1 MGYGISAPADVKKGA
16 HDGPYH
22 IAQEAVGRNR
32 KYQIIRRIGSI
43 RSGRIFHDAYVG
55 GNIGFPSSL
64 EDGADGSFAVAA
76 GFLKAAE
83 IVSSKETLTS
93 LVHSLYIQR
102 ISVQIRVRPDERVL
116 LPVNEIVISAKAGVE
131 ARMEVIGRN
140 FHFVNHHGRR
150 QNGI

>member
-1 MGYGISAPADVKKGA
+1 MS
-16 HDGPYH
+16 
-22 IAQEAVGRNR
+22 
-32 KYQIIRRIGSI
+32 
-43 RSGRIFHDAYVG
+43 
-55 GNIGFPSSL
+55 GNIGFPSGL